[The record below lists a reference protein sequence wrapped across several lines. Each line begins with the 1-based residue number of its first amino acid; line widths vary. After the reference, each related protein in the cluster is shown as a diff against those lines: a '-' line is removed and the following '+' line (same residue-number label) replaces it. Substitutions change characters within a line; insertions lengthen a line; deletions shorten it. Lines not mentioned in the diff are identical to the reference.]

1 MKDFTKMISLDNGY
15 KLWSH
20 TSNFGSTDKLLC
32 LHGGP
37 GDTHEVYEEFG
48 DQLRDLDIE
57 VTMYDQL
64 GSWYSETPDWD
75 DLEIRDKFLKEDY
88 YIDEIENV
96 RKKLGY
102 DNFYLAGH
110 SWGGML
116 AMMYARKYGEHLK
129 GLIIISMI
137 DNIPDYVAHIR
148 EIRNFEFS
156 PAINSFMDAV
166 EKNGDW
172 ENEQYQ
178 KYIHYLYTQYVNRKQ
193 PEKMSH
199 VIDIQSKPVY
209 NNFQGDNEF
218 VIQGDLDDWDF
229 SEEIKKITAP
239 TLLSFADH
247 ETMPV
252 KTAERMNQDIPNSRL
267 VVTPDGGHNHM
278 VDNPDVFFYNLRSY
292 FKDLKNNQFN

>member
-75 DLEIRDKFLKEDY
+75 DPEIRDKFLKEDY